1 MRMISSALAIATIGA
16 MLGGTALTANAQ
28 PAGPVSGQPATP
40 GAMAPTA
47 RPMSGPMHGPMHGP
61 MQRHGMGD
69 PAEHLKSLRAD
80 IGITDA
86 QAGAWDAYAKVVQDT
101 ATQMRASRQG
111 MNRHALMEMSTPDRL
126 AFLMKQRDQRE
137 QAHGVVKAA
146 ADALLPALTDTQK
159 VRALIELPGLAGPG
173 RMMMK
178 HHAMR
183 MHGHDAPVAR

>member
-28 PAGPVSGQPATP
+28 PAGQASGQPATP
-40 GAMAPTA
+40 GAMAPMA
-47 RPMSGPMHGPMHGP
+47 HPMHGPMHGP

-69 PAEHLKSLRAD
+69 PVEHLKSLRAD

-101 ATQMRASRQG
+101 ATQMRASRHG

-159 VRALIELPGLAGPG
+159 VRALMELPGLAGPG
-173 RMMMK
+173 RMMMMK

-183 MHGHDAPVAR
+183 MHGHDAPGAR

>member
-1 MRMISSALAIATIGA
+1 MRMIKSGLAIATIGA
-16 MLGGTALTANAQ
+16 MLGGTVLTASAQ
-28 PAGPVSGQPATP
+28 QAAPAAGHPATP
-40 GAMAPTA
+40 GAMAPMG
-47 RPMSGPMHGPMHGP
+47 RQMHGPMHGAMHGP
-61 MQRHGMGD
+61 MHGHGMGD

-111 MNRHALMEMSTPDRL
+111 MNRHTLMEMSTPDRL

-137 QAHGVVKAA
+137 KAHGVVKAA
-146 ADALLPALTDTQK
+146 ADALLPVLTDTQK
-159 VRALIELPGLAGPG
+159 VRALMELPGLAGPG
-173 RMMMK
+173 MMMK

-183 MHGHDAPVAR
+183 MQGHGAPAAR